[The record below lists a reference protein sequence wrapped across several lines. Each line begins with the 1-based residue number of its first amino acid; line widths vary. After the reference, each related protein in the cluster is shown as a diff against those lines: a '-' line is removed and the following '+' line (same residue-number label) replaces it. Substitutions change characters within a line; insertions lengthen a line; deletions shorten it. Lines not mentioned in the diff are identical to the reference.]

1 MRALT
6 SLQPEPSGRGC
17 QTEPSG
23 RGPTSV
29 PVGVWLQAAR
39 LKFLPQGVFP
49 VAIAGAAAVAA
60 DVFNPIYFIIALLA
74 AAAVQVGLTMFNDTL
89 DFQYGTDK
97 GTLNT
102 KNPFSGGSGVLT
114 SGCIR
119 PKQAM
124 TVIVGLYVFALLCG
138 IYFAFAIGIESLYIA
153 GVGAFVSI
161 AYSAKPFRLAYRGL
175 GELAMLFGY
184 GPVLTAWAYYI
195 HAGTVTTDIIL
206 TGIIPGLCM
215 WTMILIN
222 EIPDYAEDRAAG
234 KKNLTY
240 RLTPK
245 GSKNLFIASL
255 IVIYVYIAV
264 LVVTGILPPFA
275 SLAFLG
281 VPLAVV
287 AAQTAHRE
295 FADPL
300 KIAKANKYMVL
311 IYSLTNAAI
320 AIGFLAA

>member
-6 SLQPEPSGRGC
+6 SLQTGPS
-17 QTEPSG
+17 S
-23 RGPTSV
+23 RGPTI

-39 LKFLPQGVFP
+39 LKFLPQGILP
-49 VAIAGAAAVAA
+49 VLIAGAAAYSGGSFKPLYLVITL
-60 DVFNPIYFIIALLA
+60 VA
-74 AAAVQVGLTMFNDTL
+74 AAAVQIGLTMFNDTL

-97 GTLNT
+97 CTLDA
-102 KNPFSGGSGVLT
+102 KNPFSGGSGVLA
-114 SGCIR
+114 SGCIK

-124 TVIVGLYVFALLCG
+124 SVIVGLYVIALLCG
-138 IYFAFAIGIESLYIA
+138 IYFAFAAGIESLYIA
-153 GVGAFVSI
+153 GIGAFISL

-175 GELAMLFGY
+175 GELAMLIGY
-184 GPVLTAWAYYI
+184 GPVLTAWAYFV
-195 HAGTVTTDIIL
+195 HAGTVTTNIIL
-206 TGIIPGLCM
+206 AGIIPGLCM

-222 EIPDYAEDRAAG
+222 EIPDYAEDKAAG
-234 KKNLTY
+234 KKNLTH

-255 IVIYVYIAV
+255 AVIYIYIAV
-264 LVVTGILPPFA
+264 LLAAGVLPPLA

-281 VPLAVV
+281 IPLAVT
-287 AAQTAHRE
+287 AGRTAHRE
-295 FADPL
+295 YTDPL

>member
-6 SLQPEPSGRGC
+6 SPLA
-17 QTEPSG
+17 
-23 RGPTSV
+23 V
-29 PVGVWLQAAR
+29 PFNYWIQAAR

-49 VAIAGAAAVAA
+49 VFIAGAAAFAA
-60 DVFNPIYFIIALLA
+60 DVFNPLHFVIAFLA
-74 AAAVQVGLTMFNDTL
+74 ASAVQIGLTMFNDTL

-97 GTLNT
+97 CTLDA
-102 KNPFSGGSGVLT
+102 KNPFSGGSGVLA

-119 PKQAM
+119 PKQVM

-138 IYFAFAIGIESLYIA
+138 IFFAFAVGIESLYIA
-153 GVGAFVSI
+153 GIGAFISI

-175 GELAMLFGY
+175 GELAMLIGY
-184 GPVLTAWAYYI
+184 GPVLTAWAYYV

-206 TGIIPGLCM
+206 AGIIPGLCM

-222 EIPDYAEDRAAG
+222 EIPDYAEDKAAG

-240 RLTPK
+240 RLTPE

-255 IVIYVYIAV
+255 VAIYVYIGV
-264 LVVTGILPPFA
+264 LVAVQVLPVLA
-275 SLAFLG
+275 LLAFLG
-281 VPLAVV
+281 VPLA
-287 AAQTAHRE
+287 AAAAKTAHRE
-295 FADPL
+295 FTDPI

-311 IYSLTNAAI
+311 IYSLTNAAV
-320 AIGFLAA
+320 AVAYLTA